1 MGITAFMRCAIVG
14 MGLFLAVGS
23 IWFHAKKKMT
33 LDLAAAW
40 CLLGVAITLVGA
52 VPVLSRWIGLISI
65 WTGAALLC
73 VGAACLL
80 GAFRICLLISR
91 LITQNQEL
99 AMMVAIL
106 LAERQGDGSAEGK
119 PDYEKSPVCR

>member
-1 MGITAFMRCAIVG
+1 MGVTAFMRGAIVVT
-14 MGLFLAVGS
+14 GLFLVAGS

-33 LDLAAAW
+33 LDRAVAG
-40 CLLGVAITLVGA
+40 CLLGIAITLGGA
-52 VPVLSRWIGLISI
+52 APLLSRWLGLISI

-73 VGAACLL
+73 VGVACLL

-106 LAERQGDGSAEGK
+106 LAERQGDAAAERK
-119 PDYEKSPVCR
+119 PDHEKNPVCR